1 MAVYSFTICLRPSR
15 LILMSK
21 STETLSFPAS
31 NMSDIASG
39 SSATWKVMFA
49 LSMPMEYL
57 CRVTFK
63 SVAPCL
69 IASES
74 DATSPR
80 AMVGADNCLWG
91 LNILHTFLLLI
102 SSGSRA
108 ISSSMRRPRPFC
120 PQLCREKEMSEYS
133 VLTKF
138 Y

>member
-80 AMVGADNCLWG
+80 AMVG
-91 LNILHTFLLLI
+91 LI
-102 SSGSRA
+102 IVFG
-108 ISSSMRRPRPFC
+108 
-120 PQLCREKEMSEYS
+120 
-133 VLTKF
+133 V
-138 Y
+138 